1 MAQSTADSGSDNSTT
16 AAEPIRRK
24 RSSVDTRRIRA
35 DDLRYLL
42 VVARTGRRA
51 AAASDLGVDHSTV
64 TRRIRALE
72 QTLGVRLIERGAD
85 GWELTDIGRDV
96 AATAAP
102 IEAAVERA
110 ADTVTGNSTESL
122 RGTVRITA
130 PDAFGTYFVAPALA
144 KMRTHHPHLTVEL
157 MTATRQLNLHQS
169 GFDVAIAVGAPMSSR
184 LVSETITQ
192 YALGLYATEDYLAE
206 FGEPAT
212 AEDVREHPLIWFIDS
227 LLQVGD
233 LDLDKHLPG
242 ASAKFMS
249 TNVLAHVE
257 ATRAGGGI
265 GLLPAFLAIRHPD
278 LKRVLPA
285 TVDVR
290 IAYSLAARRE
300 SLSSPAVRA
309 IRAAIHAEVQARVD
323 ELLPPPA

>member
-1 MAQSTADSGSDNSTT
+1 MPDPTDSEDFGAGQTVGV
-16 AAEPIRRK
+16 ERG
-24 RSSVDTRRIRA
+24 RSAIDARRIRS

-51 AAASDLGVDHSTV
+51 AAAADLGVDHSTV

-72 QTLGVRLIERGAD
+72 RTLGVRLIERGAD
-85 GWELTDIGRDV
+85 GWELTDMGRTV
-96 AATAAP
+96 ATTAAP

-110 ADTVTGNSTESL
+110 VDSVVGNNTESL
-122 RGTVRITA
+122 RGTVRVTA

-144 KMRTHHPHLTVEL
+144 KMRMRHPRLTVEL

-169 GFDVAIAVGAPMSSR
+169 GFDVAIAVGAPMSTR
-184 LVSETITQ
+184 LVAETITH
-192 YALGLYATEDYLAE
+192 YALGLYASDDYLSE
-206 FGEPAT
+206 FGTPAT
-212 AEDVREHPLIWFIDS
+212 VSEVRDHPLIWFVDS

-233 LDLDKHLPG
+233 LDLDKHIPG
-242 ASAKFMS
+242 AAAKFMS

-265 GLLPAFLAIRHPD
+265 GLLPAFLACRHPE
-278 LKRVLPA
+278 LKRVLA
-285 TVDVR
+285 SKVDVR

-309 IRAAIHAEVQARVD
+309 IRSAIHAELSSRMH
-323 ELLPPPA
+323 ELLPPAEG